1 MNLSTDTCYQALLAR
16 DARYD
21 GRFFTC
27 VTSTGIYCRPIC
39 PAQTPKLEHCRFV
52 ASAAAAQEAGYRPC
66 LRCRP
71 ESAPDSPAWAGTS
84 TTVKRALRLIDEG
97 ALDDDRVEALAD
109 RLGLGSRQ
117 LRRLF
122 QRHVGASPLAVAQT
136 RRVLLAKQLL
146 HETGLPLADVALASG
161 FGSVRRFNEVF
172 RKLFGR
178 APGTLRGH
186 QGGAAQAPALK
197 LCLPYRPP
205 YDWQAMLAFLARR
218 AIPGLERIDGEGYHR
233 LFRVGEAVGSV
244 SVNHVPDAKAL
255 QASIRLPDLA
265 VLPGVIARLRRLFD
279 LQADPEAIR
288 QGLGRDPALAV
299 LVERRPGLRVPG
311 GWDPFEVAVRAILGQ
326 QVSVDAATRLAGRLV
341 ERLGERVAGQEEAGL
356 GRLFPAPERFTF
368 DEIRALGM
376 PGARATALVRLAAT
390 YREQPQLFDRRLHL
404 DDTVVH
410 LCNLPGIGEWTA
422 HYIAMRGLQESDAFL
437 PTDVALQR
445 ALAEQGRRPTPP
457 ELLTRAEA
465 WRPWRAYAVMHL
477 WQADMATTMAR
488 PREERGDAALA

>member
-1 MNLSTDTCYQALLAR
+1 MNLSTDTCYQAMLAR

-39 PAQTPKLEHCRFV
+39 PALAPKLENCRFV
-52 ASAAAAQEAGYRPC
+52 ASAAAAQEAGFRPC

-71 ESAPDSPAWAGTS
+71 ESAPASPAWAGTS

-97 ALDDDRVEALAD
+97 ALDSDGMEALAD

-146 HETGLPLADVALASG
+146 HETELPLADVALASG

-172 RKLFGR
+172 QHLYGR
-178 APGTLRGH
+178 GPGTLRGRRTELH
-186 QGGAAQAPALK
+186 QVAELT
-197 LCLPYRPP
+197 LRLPYRPP
-205 YDWQAMLAFLARR
+205 YDWQAMLAFLSRR
-218 AIPGLERIDGEGYHR
+218 TIPGLERIDGECYHR
-233 LFRVGEAVGSV
+233 VFRVGEAIGSV
-244 SVNHVPDAKAL
+244 SVMHVPADNAL
-255 QASIRLPDLA
+255 QASIRLPELA
-265 VLPGVIARLRRLFD
+265 ALPSVIARLRRLFD

-288 QGLGRDPALAV
+288 LGLGRDPALAP
-299 LVERRPGLRVPG
+299 LLERRPGLRVPG

-341 ERLGERVAGQEEAGL
+341 ERLGETMTDRAETGL
-356 GRLFPAPERFTF
+356 NRLFPSPERFTF
-368 DEIRALGM
+368 DEIKALGM
-376 PGARATALVRLAAT
+376 PGTRATALVRLAAA
-390 YREQPQLFDRRLHL
+390 YREQPQLFDRRQDL
-404 DDTVVH
+404 DETVDH
-410 LCNLPGIGEWTA
+410 LCALPGIGEWTA

-437 PTDVALQR
+437 PSDVALQR
-445 ALAEQGRRPTPP
+445 VMAEQGRRPTPR
-457 ELLTRAEA
+457 ELAARAEA

-477 WQADMATTMAR
+477 WHADAATTVAN
-488 PREERGDAALA
+488 PKQERGDATLA